1 MSPMS
6 APKFRTAPIVPR
18 TGGHRCQGGRPWAL
32 TSCPPA
38 VRMGVS
44 VEGISVAGRRVL
56 KSRTLR
62 AERLNACEVTEE
74 TESRHR
80 RMF

>member
-1 MSPMS
+1 M
-6 APKFRTAPIVPR
+6 
-18 TGGHRCQGGRPWAL
+18 
-32 TSCPPA
+32 
-38 VRMGVS
+38 RMGVGA
-44 VEGISVAGRRVL
+44 EGISVAGRRVL

-74 TESRHR
+74 TESRHG